1 MSKGKQTCKIL
12 KEIRKQIAAEND
24 IELITSECTHKGDCA
39 GTCPKCEAEVRYLE
53 LELEKRQRLCKA
65 AVFAGMT
72 IGTPITAAGCC
83 PLIQPTAAMPMDPN
97 DTITVID
104 STSCHPDRLL
114 EGDVVKTL
122 PDSLNPD
129 SLIEMDRLEGEPPVS
144 PDDPNLIQKDP
155 E

>member
-1 MSKGKQTCKIL
+1 MARGKQTCKIL

-53 LELEKRQRLCKA
+53 RELEKRQRLGKA

-72 IGTPITAAGCC
+72 IGTAITAAGCG
-83 PLIQPTAAMPMDPN
+83 PLVQPTAGMPMDPN
-97 DTITVID
+97 DTITVTD

-114 EGDVVKTL
+114 EGDVVKML
-122 PDSLNPD
+122 PDSLVAD
-129 SLIEMDRLEGEPPVS
+129 SLSEVER
-144 PDDPNLIQKDP
+144 
-155 E
+155 

>member
-1 MSKGKQTCKIL
+1 MARGKQTCKIL

-53 LELEKRQRLCKA
+53 LELEKRQRLGKA

-72 IGTPITAAGCC
+72 IGTAITAAGCG
-83 PLIQPTAAMPMDPN
+83 PLVQPTAGMPMDPN
-97 DTITVID
+97 DTITVTD

-114 EGDVVKTL
+114 EGDVVKML
-122 PDSLNPD
+122 PDSLVAD
-129 SLIEMDRLEGEPPVS
+129 SLSEVER
-144 PDDPNLIQKDP
+144 
-155 E
+155 